1 MSSEKSFQIIR
12 AAIDNALLRKEL
24 QEGVE
29 EGWLTEEQANAI
41 RQLKV
46 PSGDRRRQLKTQKAK
61 MAAQASQ
68 SAERA
73 RKVMDLV
80 TRPKSWKGLE
90 SYEPQ
95 PPQR

>member
-1 MSSEKSFQIIR
+1 MNSPKSFQIVR
-12 AAIDNALLRKEL
+12 AAIDNALLRREI

-29 EGWLTEEQANAI
+29 AGWLTEEQANAI
-41 RQLKV
+41 RSLKV
-46 PSGDRRRQLKTQKAK
+46 PSGERRRQLKTQKAK

-68 SAERA
+68 SAGRA
-73 RKVMDLV
+73 RKVRDLV
-80 TRPKSWKGLE
+80 NRPKSWKGLE